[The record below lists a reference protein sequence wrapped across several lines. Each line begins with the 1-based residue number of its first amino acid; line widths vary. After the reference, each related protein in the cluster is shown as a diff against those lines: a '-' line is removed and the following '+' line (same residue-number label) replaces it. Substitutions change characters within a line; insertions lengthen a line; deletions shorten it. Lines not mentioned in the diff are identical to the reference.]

1 MAIQYPI
8 NMDEM
13 TRISGVG
20 PGKAA
25 KFGKQ
30 FIDLI
35 AKYVEENEIERP
47 QDLVVKSVINK
58 SGLKVHIIQ
67 SIDRKLDL
75 EDVAAAKRLKL
86 DDLISEIE
94 TIVLSG
100 TKINISYYI
109 DSMMDADKQEEI
121 IDYFKESESDS
132 LEDAIDELGEEDFT
146 QEEIRLV
153 RIKFL
158 SEFGN

>member
-1 MAIQYPI
+1 M
-8 NMDEM
+8 
-13 TRISGVG
+13 
-20 PGKAA
+20 
-25 KFGKQ
+25 
-30 FIDLI
+30 
-35 AKYVEENEIERP
+35 
-47 QDLVVKSVINK
+47 VKSVINK

-146 QEEIRLV
+146 QRNSI
-153 RIKFL
+153 
-158 SEFGN
+158 GAH

>member
-1 MAIQYPI
+1 MAS
-8 NMDEM
+8 NTWSFD
-13 TRISGVG
+13 
-20 PGKAA
+20 GKEVIGTHGSVLKWDDHQFFTLTYKGQ
-25 KFGKQ
+25 KFFGE
-30 FIDLI
+30 L
-35 AKYVEENEIERP
+35 
-47 QDLVVKSVINK
+47 
-58 SGLKVHIIQ
+58 
-67 SIDRKLDL
+67 L
-75 EDVAAAKRLKL
+75 EDNSEDNSLKIKINQRVFEVKKKGEL

>member
-1 MAIQYPI
+1 
-8 NMDEM
+8 
-13 TRISGVG
+13 
-20 PGKAA
+20 
-25 KFGKQ
+25 
-30 FIDLI
+30 
-35 AKYVEENEIERP
+35 
-47 QDLVVKSVINK
+47 
-58 SGLKVHIIQ
+58 
-67 SIDRKLDL
+67 
-75 EDVAAAKRLKL
+75 
-86 DDLISEIE
+86 LISEIE